1 MTERRQSQALGINY
15 HYERVLAWDRLQRS
29 KRMRADRPMPR
40 AMREV
45 IAKRMIDVGQ
55 MVALRAERCF
65 QSGRCM
71 RPSSQPMP
79 SAMTAAV

>member
-15 HYERVLAWDRLQRS
+15 HYERVLAWDRFRDQSECVRS
-29 KRMRADRPMPR
+29 AYAR